1 MAANTRLGLNGRI
14 LVINRIG
21 LHEFT
26 CRGVT
31 GITIPTIRVH
41 RGMHGIRW
49 MALGKIDRI
58 VVCAVVACTATCCVG
73 GMDRIHK
80 WIGLGVAT

>member
-1 MAANTRLGLNGRI
+1 MTTNARLGLNDRV
-14 LVINRIG
+14 LVVDRIG

-26 CRGVT
+26 CRGVA
-31 GITIPTIRVH
+31 GIAIPTIRIH

-58 VVCAVVACTATCCVG
+58 VV
-73 GMDRIHK
+73 
-80 WIGLGVAT
+80 